1 VLFSDGIPTAGSK
14 SPVDLPESVDYKEVF
29 THLSPNADNLLYLR
43 YLFEPRKARLM
54 FFRGV
59 QCGGWGVAK
68 WGEMQLF
75 SPGYPAQVEMQSS
88 FIDLGLV
95 AGDNRPKVIKSLSWD
110 ADIPSGTRLQLR
122 SRSGNALAEEYT
134 FYDRKGDIV
143 TEEKWAS
150 SPKVLR
156 GAVDTSLVASQ
167 DWGEWS
173 NLYQFSGE
181 SFQSASPRRFIQL
194 QMLLST
200 DDPDLAPTINSLSVE
215 FEEALVQGAL
225 GSISP
230 RQVTPNEDTQFTYTL
245 WPQSDALDSGFDR
258 LRFTFAEAIDPGSVE
273 ITSSGQT
280 IAATSVS
287 ALGDSLFIDL
297 PQAITDDS
305 LQVSFTARVLA
316 NASVFT
322 LDLGSSTRPSIWQ
335 SVEAATRRSNII
347 MLPDLASSD
356 QLIGDLSLG
365 SEIFTPNGDGIND
378 QLTVR
383 FVALK
388 VEGTQPVVE
397 IYDLAGRLVTRL
409 LSTSGDAQQQFSW
422 PGNDASGRR
431 VDPGIYLLRIDLGA
445 DSGNDTILRTIAV
458 AY

>member
-1 VLFSDGIPTAGSK
+1 
-14 SPVDLPESVDYKEVF
+14 
-29 THLSPNADNLLYLR
+29 
-43 YLFEPRKARLM
+43 
-54 FFRGV
+54 
-59 QCGGWGVAK
+59 
-68 WGEMQLF
+68 
-75 SPGYPAQVEMQSS
+75 
-88 FIDLGLV
+88 
-95 AGDNRPKVIKSLSWD
+95 
-110 ADIPSGTRLQLR
+110 
-122 SRSGNALAEEYT
+122 
-134 FYDRKGDIV
+134 
-143 TEEKWAS
+143 
-150 SPKVLR
+150 
-156 GAVDTSLVASQ
+156 
-167 DWGEWS
+167 
-173 NLYQFSGE
+173 
-181 SFQSASPRRFIQL
+181 
-194 QMLLST
+194 MLLST